1 MFFLLK
7 GIRNSV
13 WGTKD
18 LNIGGI
24 RLTNINFQS
33 LGSQVKFTDT
43 MKYYLS
49 SLGSLASTLDDVEK
63 MCWKA
68 NPSVSKSTR
77 SFITTLA
84 AFGFRPKK
92 ESFSNHC

>member
-43 MKYYLS
+43 MKY
-49 SLGSLASTLDDVEK
+49 
-63 MCWKA
+63 
-68 NPSVSKSTR
+68 
-77 SFITTLA
+77 
-84 AFGFRPKK
+84 
-92 ESFSNHC
+92 